1 MDNHQEEQEK
11 VIEEDDQDGGWVDTH
26 HFASQYSNL
35 GFLNIVYLFPCLSEH
50 MSLSLSVSERASEC
64 Q

>member
-50 MSLSLSVSERASEC
+50 MSL
-64 Q
+64 